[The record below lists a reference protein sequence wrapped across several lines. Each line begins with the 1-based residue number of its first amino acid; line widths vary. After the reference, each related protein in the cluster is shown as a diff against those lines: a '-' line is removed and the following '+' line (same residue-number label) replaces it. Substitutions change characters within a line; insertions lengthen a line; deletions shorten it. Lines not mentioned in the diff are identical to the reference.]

1 MLNLPIKLT
10 FLELNG
16 HMLHLVAFANECS
29 GKYMA
34 TRIDNSGTGRIWEI
48 ILMCKYF
55 TVIAVIILTNVTFN
69 N

>member
-16 HMLHLVAFANECS
+16 HMLHLVAFAIECS

-48 ILMCKYF
+48 IKLMCKYF
-55 TVIAVIILTNVTFN
+55 TVLAVIILLTNVI
-69 N
+69 